1 MQADVDSV
9 SHTSSF
15 TTAADDMVNS
25 AIMGALLGSDRTQLQ
40 DESEASQS
48 TATSDDEAA
57 TEAADEADADED
69 TLVARALSNVV
80 PEHLSLMKG
89 SMDAADWSEFDQ
101 LADPREGTDSPL
113 SWSLVVCST
122 HELVCMIPSLPE
134 SSEGGCAFG
143 QLSTIHTC
151 RPYVRRNSLHFH

>member
-1 MQADVDSV
+1 MQADDDSV
-9 SHTSSF
+9 SDTSSF

-48 TATSDDEAA
+48 TATSADKASI
-57 TEAADEADADED
+57 EAADEADADEV

-89 SMDAADWSEFDQ
+89 STDAADWSEFDQ
-101 LADPREGTDSPL
+101 LAEQREGTDSPL
-113 SWSLVVCST
+113 SWSLVVRPPLMSKCT
-122 HELVCMIPSLPE
+122 WFLVCQNI
-134 SSEGGCAFG
+134 
-143 QLSTIHTC
+143 
-151 RPYVRRNSLHFH
+151 

>member
-1 MQADVDSV
+1 MQAEEDSALD
-9 SHTSSF
+9 TSSF

-25 AIMGALLGSDRTQLQ
+25 AIMGALFGPDRTQLQ

-48 TATSDDEAA
+48 TATSAEEASIEAA
-57 TEAADEADADED
+57 NEPDADED

-101 LADPREGTDSPL
+101 LAEQREGTDSPL
-113 SWSLVVCST
+113 SWSIVVCPT
-122 HELVCMIPSLPE
+122 HDQVCVVPCLPE
-134 SSEGGCAFG
+134 NFLVGCASS
-143 QLSTIHTC
+143 QLITIHTC
-151 RPYVRRNSLHFH
+151 QLCMRRQSLHFH

>member
-1 MQADVDSV
+1 MQAEEDSV
-9 SHTSSF
+9 SDSSSF

-48 TATSDDEAA
+48 TATSADEASI
-57 TEAADEADADED
+57 EAADEADADED

-101 LADPREGTDSPL
+101 LAEQREGTDSPL
-113 SWSLVVCST
+113 SWSLVVRPT
-122 HELVCMIPSLPE
+122 HEHVCVVPCLPE
-134 SSEGGCAFG
+134 SSDGDCASG
-143 QLSTIHTC
+143 QLSTMHTC
-151 RPYVRRNSLHFH
+151 QPYVRRNSLHFH

>member
-1 MQADVDSV
+1 MQADDDSV
-9 SHTSSF
+9 SDTSSF

-48 TATSDDEAA
+48 TATSADKASIE
-57 TEAADEADADED
+57 TADEADADEE

-89 SMDAADWSEFDQ
+89 SLDAADWSEFDQ
-101 LADPREGTDSPL
+101 LAEQREGTDSPL
-113 SWSLVVCST
+113 SWSLVVRPSLLSKCT
-122 HELVCMIPSLPE
+122 WFLVC
-134 SSEGGCAFG
+134 
-143 QLSTIHTC
+143 QN
-151 RPYVRRNSLHFH
+151 V

>member
-1 MQADVDSV
+1 MQAEEDLV
-9 SHTSSF
+9 SDTSSF

-48 TATSDDEAA
+48 TATSADIASSK
-57 TEAADEADADED
+57 AADEADADED

-101 LADPREGTDSPL
+101 LAEQREGVDSPL
-113 SWSLVVCST
+113 SWSLVVRPT
-122 HELVCMIPSLPE
+122 HAQVYGSLFARK
-134 SSEGGCAFG
+134 C
-143 QLSTIHTC
+143 
-151 RPYVRRNSLHFH
+151 

>member
-1 MQADVDSV
+1 MQAEEDSV
-9 SHTSSF
+9 SDTSF

-48 TATSDDEAA
+48 TATAADEAS
-57 TEAADEADADED
+57 TEAADEADADEE

-101 LADPREGTDSPL
+101 LAEQREGTDSPL
-113 SWSLVVCST
+113 SWSLVVCPT
-122 HELVCMIPSLPE
+122 HEQVFVVPCLPE
-134 SSEGGCAFG
+134 CFDGGCSSG
-143 QLSTIHTC
+143 QLSTIQTC
-151 RPYVRRNSLHFH
+151 QPCVRRKSLHFH

>member
-1 MQADVDSV
+1 MQADDESV
-9 SHTSSF
+9 SDTSSV

-48 TATSDDEAA
+48 TAASAEEASI
-57 TEAADEADADED
+57 EAADEADADED

-101 LADPREGTDSPL
+101 LAEQREGTDSPL
-113 SWSLVVCST
+113 SWSLVVRPT
-122 HELVCMIPSLPE
+122 HVQVCMVPCLPE
-134 SSEGGCAFG
+134 CFDGGCLSG
-143 QLSTIHTC
+143 ELSTIHTC
-151 RPYVRRNSLHFH
+151 QPYVRRNSLHLH

>member
-1 MQADVDSV
+1 MQADDDSV
-9 SHTSSF
+9 SDTSSF

-48 TATSDDEAA
+48 TATSADAA
-57 TEAADEADADED
+57 SIEAADEAADDED

-101 LADPREGTDSPL
+101 LAEQREGADSPL
-113 SWSLVVCST
+113 TWSLVVCPT
-122 HELVCMIPSLPE
+122 HKQVC
-134 SSEGGCAFG
+134 F
-143 QLSTIHTC
+143 
-151 RPYVRRNSLHFH
+151 LHKIVMTVALLAK